1 MVSILR
7 KGIQQK
13 DVNKLPQ
20 YKHSQYRFHTKF
32 TQHFDTES
40 RQVHACSGFVSC
52 KHRWIYPHMISF
64 TLIELLIIIA
74 ILAILAAMLL
84 PALNLGRQKAL
95 EVNCIGRLRSI
106 GQAEAMYIDD
116 YNDMMTPVVSSLV
129 EGEKESEERRNC
141 QYWSGEK
148 PDIGFGI
155 LVRQNYLPSVV
166 KWPSSQYYDENRPKI
181 LHCQV
186 GEPNSWKQGGFKVDY
201 MQLRD
206 TGSNEAPRRYPSF
219 NKPFSKLSREV
230 IATCS
235 ASGTVLDDNKHLN
248 GGVFLLSD
256 ISVVK
261 TSANIYRKP
270 GGAHTRNTIMDAF
283 DRIAMKK

>member
-64 TLIELLIIIA
+64 TLIELLIIIS
-74 ILAILAAMLL
+74 IIAILAAMLL

-155 LVRQNYLPSVV
+155 LVRQN
-166 KWPSSQYYDENRPKI
+166 
-181 LHCQV
+181 
-186 GEPNSWKQGGFKVDY
+186 
-201 MQLRD
+201 
-206 TGSNEAPRRYPSF
+206 
-219 NKPFSKLSREV
+219 
-230 IATCS
+230 
-235 ASGTVLDDNKHLN
+235 
-248 GGVFLLSD
+248 
-256 ISVVK
+256 
-261 TSANIYRKP
+261 
-270 GGAHTRNTIMDAF
+270 
-283 DRIAMKK
+283 